1 MLPTGLHGVYKKL
14 MVDRTAKS
22 RCNPSSQVSVDI
34 FNANSA
40 CLFVRWHCG
49 KTKGLTLNIVVFM
62 GNYKIILKLLV
73 TVFSLAVFSKGREV
87 HV

>member
-1 MLPTGLHGVYKKL
+1 
-14 MVDRTAKS
+14 
-22 RCNPSSQVSVDI
+22 
-34 FNANSA
+34 
-40 CLFVRWHCG
+40 
-49 KTKGLTLNIVVFM
+49 LTLNIVVFM